1 MLQIEVKLV
10 NMFSEL
16 VCNEETFQKQ
26 KSKLR
31 LQLKNNS
38 AQTNCNTQATVE
50 RHYFSAMK
58 TPGVWWGGD
67 GVPPPSGVARGGS
80 GGRGHRAAPFEG
92 RHFAD

>member
-16 VCNEETFQKQ
+16 VYNEETFQKQ

-58 TPGVWWGGD
+58 TPGVWWGRSSPTQWGSKGGIWGPRAPD
-67 GVPPPSGVARGGS
+67 GT
-80 GGRGHRAAPFEG
+80 F
-92 RHFAD
+92 